1 MFDTECR
8 ESTFNQAVNKHC
20 TQFNAADTAA
30 AINSVCVYVYV
41 CVCRSMSYLCMCRYS
56 MASCKIHLI
65 AQQTKLILPLPCM
78 LL

>member
-8 ESTFNQAVNKHC
+8 ESTFNQTVNKHC

-41 CVCRSMSYLCMCRYS
+41 CVCMSVGLCHICVCVSIQWLVVRF
-56 MASCKIHLI
+56 I
-65 AQQTKLILPLPCM
+65 
-78 LL
+78 